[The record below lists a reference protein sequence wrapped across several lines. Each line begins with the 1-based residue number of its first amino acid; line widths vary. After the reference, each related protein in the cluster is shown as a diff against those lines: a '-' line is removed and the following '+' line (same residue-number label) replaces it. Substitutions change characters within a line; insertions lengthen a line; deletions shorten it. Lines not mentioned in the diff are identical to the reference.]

1 MPATIV
7 MPRPFSHNGKCPT
20 IAFPESVINFV
31 SRLNIPKAYIFWYNI
46 NI

>member
-1 MPATIV
+1 MPATTV

-20 IAFPESVINFV
+20 VALPESEINFV